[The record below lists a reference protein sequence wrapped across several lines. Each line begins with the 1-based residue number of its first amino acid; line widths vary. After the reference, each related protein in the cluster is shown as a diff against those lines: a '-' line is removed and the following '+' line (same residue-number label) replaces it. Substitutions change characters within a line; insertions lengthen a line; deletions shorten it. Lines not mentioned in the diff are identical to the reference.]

1 MFNYIVIKNE
11 FFLLF
16 FFCLSCVFDVLGYG
30 LIIFLYVDRI
40 MNFLEIKIIIGYF
53 YMIIC

>member
-11 FFLLF
+11 FILLF

-30 LIIFLYVDRI
+30 LIIYLYVYRI
-40 MNFLEIKIIIGYF
+40 INFLEIKIIIGYF